1 LAGGNGEGERW
12 MRLSGRCFFN
22 VVYVF
27 SFFLH
32 FPHHH
37 HLHSYLCSVLFTE
50 FFAGLFLLFVG
61 FSIFGIGIAAVY
73 FFVLCSFLCSYH
85 YEVHGGQKE
94 GRVDVMNVLYRM
106 RNNSLM

>member
-1 LAGGNGEGERW
+1 

-50 FFAGLFLLFVG
+50 FFAGLFFVVCG
-61 FSIFGIGIAAVY
+61 VFDLWDWDCSCFFF